1 MQPELT
7 KQENPELA
15 QAARELDARIVAALE
30 RAPHAQVPEGFA
42 ARVAARLPARR
53 VSAYRQVRLK
63 ATRYGVTAA
72 AACLIVLAVAMLG
85 LAPRTQIDGPFWKAM
100 EWTLCAQFCLLAA
113 WLGVWRRG
121 LE

>member
-1 MQPELT
+1 MQPEPM
-7 KQENPELA
+7 KQEIDEVA
-15 QAARELDARIVAALE
+15 QQMRELDARIVAALE
-30 RAPHAQVPEGFA
+30 RRPGVQVPEGFA
-42 ARVAARLPARR
+42 ARVAAQLPARR

-63 ATRYGVTAA
+63 ATRYGVSAA

-85 LAPRTQIDGPFWKAM
+85 LAPAQIDGPFWKAM

-121 LE
+121 FE